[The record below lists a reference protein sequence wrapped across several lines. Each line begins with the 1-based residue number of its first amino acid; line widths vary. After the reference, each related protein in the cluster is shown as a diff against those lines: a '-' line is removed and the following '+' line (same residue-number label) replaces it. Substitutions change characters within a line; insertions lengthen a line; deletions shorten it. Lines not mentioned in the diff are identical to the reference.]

1 MSLKV
6 QDVDQMPYSL
16 WGRVKRS
23 VGAFNLSAKVDS
35 KSSNPNLLGLD
46 LQAAA
51 PSGTVLQVTGST
63 EKGAFSAGHVK
74 VTQSVDTGMGKFV
87 ITPTYSVKGKSGD
100 VKLSYGLADTVLTV
114 DATLDTQKITVSHM
128 IGDKNLVEPSLSTD
142 GDFEFEYRRSIG
154 QGALTAA
161 YKPDAYV
168 GVSYE
173 DGPWVATF
181 RAPISGLYKPTDG
194 VKVNIRRAVDVTG
207 I

>member
-1 MSLKV
+1 M

-16 WGRVKRS
+16 WGRVRRS
-23 VGAFNLSAKVDS
+23 VGGFNLSAKVDC
-35 KSSNPNLLGLD
+35 KSSNPNLLGLN

-51 PSGTVLQVTGST
+51 PSGTVVQLTGST
-63 EKGAFSAGHVK
+63 DTEKGTFSAGNVK

-87 ITPTYSVKGKSGD
+87 ITPTYSVKGKTGD
-100 VKLSYGLADTVLTV
+100 VKLSYGVADTVLTI
-114 DATLDTQKITVSHM
+114 DANLDKQKITVSQM
-128 IGDKNLVEPSLSTD
+128 IGDNNLVEPSFSTD
-142 GDFEFEYRRSIG
+142 GDVEFEYRRSIG